1 MEMEQYTSTC
11 EEDRKWRRRGNPR
24 CGEWDIYRKRRGC
37 TLRANYMPSLLGTS
51 VGLPRIVS
59 SMGRRL
65 LHFTKK
71 GEFRLWAI
79 SRGTKSWF
87 IWARPSQSIQLGHL
101 VAFVVPI
108 RTSSLQDIS
117 GEKIATKVS
126 NSSRLHISRCY
137 VVDRAMHWTPMLT
150 VTNLP
155 KFTVDLVDI
164 I

>member
-87 IWARPSQSIQLGHL
+87 IWARPSQPIQLKLSG
-101 VAFVVPI
+101 FCSPYQNI
-108 RTSSLQDIS
+108 SLQGIS
-117 GEKIATKVS
+117 GGKIATKVS

-137 VVDRAMHWTPMLT
+137 VVDRAIHWTPMLT

-155 KFTVDLVDI
+155 KFTVVLVDI